1 MEQRKSTLGMFLKGL
16 LIGGLTASIV
26 SLFTAPQ
33 SGIETRR
40 MLRAK
45 GEQMREGTMH
55 AVENTREQMNSL
67 LSNTRQR
74 TDQIVQGIEN
84 IGDKVSKQIH
94 HESD

>member
-1 MEQRKSTLGMFLKGL
+1 MNQRKSTLGVFLKGL

-45 GEQMREGTMH
+45 GEQMRDGGMH
-55 AVENTREQMNSL
+55 AIENTRGQVNSL
-67 LSNTRQR
+67 ISNTRQHA
-74 TDQIVQGIEN
+74 DQIVQGIEN
-84 IGDKVSKQIH
+84 IGEKVSQQIH